1 MSLNLLKQELRDFK
15 SNLLEMSMEKN
26 LHEDE
31 LIKLVDSSITKEN
44 ITVDSFKDFVLE
56 LERNNLKNISKED
69 KKTMVAKIIR
79 TYEEA
84 KKDGNK

>member
-1 MSLNLLKQELRDFK
+1 MIDKF
-15 SNLLEMSMEKN
+15 
-26 LHEDE
+26 
-31 LIKLVDSSITKEN
+31 TKEN

-56 LERNNLKNISKED
+56 LERNNLRNISKED

-84 KKDGNK
+84 NKDGNK